1 MTKWKTEKQSASSFR
16 VSPANETTRGRFI
29 KRGTKKVVNR
39 AATALPLAAQTLRTS
54 KTFLRTKHRRLR
66 GHMDA
71 AQAITAVAHNHIY
84 RILKFGHN
92 YAEGEPSFMSS
103 TDNITSNASKKKQL
117 SRASNRFQY
126 RELSQRPYC
135 LRGER
140 AVEGS
145 VVP

>member
-1 MTKWKTEKQSASSFR
+1 MTKWKPENQFASWLGLN
-16 VSPANETTRGRFI
+16 PANETTGGRVI

-39 AATALPLAAQTLRTS
+39 AATALRLAAQTLRTS

-92 YAEGEPSFMSS
+92 CVDKGAEFYEQKYRQHY
-103 TDNITSNASKKKQL
+103 IQYLKKQ
-117 SRASNRFQY
+117 AAKQGFQ
-126 RELSQRPYC
+126 LTPMQ
-135 LRGER
+135 G
-140 AVEGS
+140 
-145 VVP
+145 VVA